1 MEFSIVWVQI
11 PIKKDPYT
19 SSEIRSRENIEANTV
34 QTMPYMTIEE
44 AMFCQKLYKT
54 RKELQESGFYYGNFS
69 HGQSME
75 LLKK

>member
-1 MEFSIVWVQI
+1 
-11 PIKKDPYT
+11 
-19 SSEIRSRENIEANTV
+19 
-34 QTMPYMTIEE
+34 MPYMTIEE